1 MVLWVVK
8 EIPCMKVHTREELAL
23 MSEEAKVDLILAL
36 EALLC
41 TLEPRMKEL
50 EARLGLNSRNSSKP
64 PSSDGPAKPVVKSLR
79 EKTGRPPGGQP
90 GHRGTTLRQVATPD
104 RIENHSPQRCAC
116 GCDLAGQ
123 PVTRVERYQV
133 FDLPE
138 PRMVVS
144 EHQVDVKICPACE
157 AQCKGELP
165 PQVSAAP
172 TQYGPRVRALVV
184 YLRVYQ
190 LLPYQRLSALCRD
203 AFGLCVSKATIE
215 AAELEA
221 DGNLQPFVDEVAA
234 QLRAAPVAHADETGL
249 RVAGRTRWL
258 HVVATP
264 ELTLYHVDDKRGQQ
278 AMEAQGI
285 LPEFRGLL
293 VHDCWAPYFAYER
306 CAHGLCGAH
315 LLRELTFAHEQQQ
328 QAWAFEMFQ
337 WLLYLSGL
345 RTARSDMPFS
355 AQAAA
360 FFEAQYE
367 AILARGVA
375 QLPQPPEPA
384 GGRGRIP
391 KSKSANLHE
400 RLVKHHDAVLRFVHD
415 PQVPFTN
422 NLAEQ
427 SMRMAKVQQKI
438 SGCLRTVAGARRFAR
453 LRSYVSTLIK
463 QDCHVLTHIA
473 NAIRGTPWI
482 PQPSQA
488 AG

>member
-1 MVLWVVK
+1 
-8 EIPCMKVHTREELAL
+8 MKVHTREALVL
-23 MSEEAKVDLILAL
+23 MSEEAKVELILAL
-36 EALLC
+36 EALLS

-79 EKTGRPPGGQP
+79 EKSGRPPGGQP
-90 GHRGTTLRQVATPD
+90 GHCGITLRQVATPD

-172 TQYGPRVRALVV
+172 VQYGPRVRALVV

-190 LLPYQRLSALCRD
+190 LLPYERISALCRD
-203 AFGLCVSKATIE
+203 AFGLSVSKATIE
-215 AAELEA
+215 AVTLEA

-258 HVVATP
+258 HVVATAG
-264 ELTLYHVDDKRGQQ
+264 LTLYHVDDKRGRQ
-278 AMEAQGI
+278 AMEAQGV
-285 LPEFRGLL
+285 LPQFRGRL
-293 VHDCWAPYFAYER
+293 VHDCWAPYFAYED
-306 CAHGLCGAH
+306 CAHALCGAH
-315 LLRELTFAHEQQQ
+315 LLRELKFAHEEQR
-328 QAWAFEMFQ
+328 QAWAFDMFQ

-345 RTARSDMPFS
+345 RTARSDTPFS

-384 GGRGRIP
+384 GGW
-391 KSKSANLHE
+391 
-400 RLVKHHDAVLRFVHD
+400 RF
-415 PQVPFTN
+415 
-422 NLAEQ
+422 
-427 SMRMAKVQQKI
+427 
-438 SGCLRTVAGARRFAR
+438 
-453 LRSYVSTLIK
+453 
-463 QDCHVLTHIA
+463 
-473 NAIRGTPWI
+473 
-482 PQPSQA
+482 
-488 AG
+488 

>member
-1 MVLWVVK
+1 MK
-8 EIPCMKVHTREELAL
+8 EIPSMKVHTRAELAL
-23 MSEEAKVDLILAL
+23 MSEEAKVELILAL
-36 EALLC
+36 EARLC
-41 TLEPRMKEL
+41 ALEPRVEEL

-79 EKTGRPPGGQP
+79 EKSGRPPGGQP

-104 RIENHSPQRCAC
+104 RIEKHSPQRCAC
-116 GCDLAGQ
+116 GCELAGQ
-123 PVTRVERYQV
+123 PVTRIERYQV

-138 PRMVVS
+138 PGMVVT

-157 AQCKGELP
+157 ARCKGALP

-172 TQYGPRVRALVV
+172 AQYGPRVRALMV

-190 LLPYQRLSALCRD
+190 LLPYERISALCRD
-203 AFGLCVSKATIE
+203 AFGLSVSKATIE
-215 AAELEA
+215 AVELEA

-258 HVVATP
+258 HVVATRS
-264 ELTLYHVDDKRGQQ
+264 LTLYHLDDKRGRQ
-278 AMEAQGI
+278 AMEAQGV
-285 LPEFRGLL
+285 LPQFRGRL
-293 VHDCWAPYFAYER
+293 VHDCWAPYFAYEG
-306 CAHGLCGAH
+306 CAHALCGAH
-315 LLRELTFAHEQQQ
+315 LLRELKFAHEQQQ

-345 RTARSDMPFS
+345 RAARSDSPFS
-355 AQAAA
+355 PEAMA
-360 FFEAQYE
+360 FFEAEYE

-375 QLPQPPEPA
+375 QLPPSPKRA
-384 GGRGRIP
+384 AGRGRIP

-400 RLVKHHDAVLRFVHD
+400 RLVKHRDAVLRFVHD

-427 SMRMAKVQQKI
+427 SMRMAKVQQKV
-438 SGCLRTVAGARRFAR
+438 SGCLRTVAGAQRFAR

-482 PQPSQA
+482 PHPCQP